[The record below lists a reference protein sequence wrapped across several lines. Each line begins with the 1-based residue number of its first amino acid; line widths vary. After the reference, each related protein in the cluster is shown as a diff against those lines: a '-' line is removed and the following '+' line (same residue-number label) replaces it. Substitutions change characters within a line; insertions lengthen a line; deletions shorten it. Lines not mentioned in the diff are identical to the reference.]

1 MESTNSLSETIL
13 VNVKTEE
20 LAYLIFR
27 AWCGFGVN
35 IQSQIPAKNAKPVYV
50 LEFWSYCQ
58 WLYWKGKEKVTY
70 YTTRKTEGGK
80 CRTIE
85 S

>member
-50 LEFWSYCQ
+50 LEF
-58 WLYWKGKEKVTY
+58 
-70 YTTRKTEGGK
+70 
-80 CRTIE
+80 
-85 S
+85 